1 MSEMKKG
8 YIILIIFLVLVL
20 ISASLTAV
28 YFSITDDLS
37 LTGEKVEVIY
47 VEGILVTGD
56 IPPGFGYA
64 ASENICTELRAA
76 DRDDAVK
83 AIVLRMNSPGGTPA
97 AAQEILTEIK
107 RIEKPIVVSMGDI
120 AASGAYYIA
129 APADVIIANP
139 DTITGSIGVIWVFEN
154 REGEYREEGI
164 NYTVVKSG
172 EMKDMG
178 APWRN
183 LTEEEEGYANEMVT
197 SAFERFVEVVAS
209 GRNMTINET
218 RNLSDGRVYLGAD
231 AMELGL
237 VDELGNLYDAI
248 DIAGELG
255 GIEGEPKVEY
265 ANKMDVMDL
274 LF

>member
-1 MSEMKKG
+1 MKKG

-47 VEGILVTGD
+47 VEGTLVTGD

-183 LTEEEEGYANEMVT
+183 LTEDEEGYANEMVT

-265 ANKMDVMDL
+265 ANKMDVIDL